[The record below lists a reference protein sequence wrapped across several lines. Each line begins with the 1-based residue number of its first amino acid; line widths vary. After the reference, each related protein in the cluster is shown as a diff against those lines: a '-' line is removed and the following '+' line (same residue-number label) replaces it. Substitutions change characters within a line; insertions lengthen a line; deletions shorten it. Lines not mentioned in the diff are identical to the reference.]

1 MGIIILRNRK
11 RNKKY
16 RRKKWE
22 WEERGKIRKF

>member
-16 RRKKWE
+16 RRKK
-22 WEERGKIRKF
+22 GKIRKF